1 MMNMV
6 ALYCILH
13 VLKDNLMLSTSNV
26 KHFYKSIDLNINDEH
41 GCTQLHI
48 ACLKGHSD
56 VVKLHI

>member
-1 MMNMV
+1 MNMV
-6 ALYCILH
+6 ALNYIFR
-13 VLKDNLMLSTSNV
+13 VYKENLMLSTSNV

-41 GCTQLHI
+41 GCTQLHF